1 MVDLLR
7 KLNNKLLVSSYFSN
21 LPTLKFSITWHFNV
35 KYITKW
41 HQQRLQN
48 SPIEMLLS
56 DARLRMAIRT
66 FFVLLP
72 FIYFKHFNWSVLLSL
87 ETNQDLV
94 QSRIVLLYS
103 QTSCCWDPKYDIFRK
118 IYEGRK
124 KYWTLSY
131 CMIEP
136 SNGFS
141 ILEQNRHGKAT
152 EDRYTYNRSERQY
165 LF

>member
-7 KLNNKLLVSSYFSN
+7 KLNNKLFVSSHFSN
-21 LPTLKFSITWHFNV
+21 LPKLKFSITWHLKV

-48 SPIEMLLS
+48 NPIEMLLS
-56 DARLRMAIRT
+56 DARLVYHHWQLEHFLC
-66 FFVLLP
+66 FFHL
-72 FIYFKHFNWSVLLSL
+72 FISSILTDL
-87 ETNQDLV
+87 ERNQDLV
-94 QSRIVLLYS
+94 QSKILLLYS
-103 QTSCCWDPKYDIFRK
+103 QTSCWWDPTYDIFHK

-124 KYWTLSY
+124 KHWTLSY

-141 ILEQNRHGKAT
+141 ILQQNRRGKAT